1 MKKTAVVY
9 FSLEGNTQILAE
21 VIAEVT
27 RADVFVVQAKQTY
40 HTKGFK
46 KFFWGGKSVVFN
58 ELPELE
64 SLAFQAEQY
73 ERIFIGT
80 PIWVGTM
87 APPIKSFCH
96 QYPFSGKEV
105 QLFCTHGGGKYV
117 KFVQEIQKL
126 LPNNQFGA
134 VFAQK
139 EPVILKQE
147 AQARQACREWLQS
160 LEKNLV

>member
-1 MKKTAVVY
+1 MKKTAVIY
-9 FSLEGNTQILAE
+9 FSLEGNTKLLAD
-21 VIAEVT
+21 VIAKKT
-27 RADVFVVQAKQTY
+27 QADVFVVKAKKTY
-40 HTKGFK
+40 HEQGFK
-46 KFFWGGKSVVFN
+46 KFFWGGKSVFFN
-58 ELPELE
+58 EIPELE
-64 SLAFQAEQY
+64 SLTFDANQY

-87 APPIKSFCH
+87 APPIKSFCY

-117 KFVQEIQKL
+117 KFEQSIKEL
-126 LPNNQFGA
+126 LPDNQFAA

-147 AQARQACREWLQS
+147 VEAQQACQAWIDS
-160 LEKNLV
+160 LEQK